1 MRSRNPIIQ
10 LLKQC
15 LPPADPISN
24 SVSDDKFAWKTRQH
38 LYFDCQYSSA
48 VWSYFMV
55 KVNLQPPQSFDAILS
70 WLDRPSSNS
79 HLVLIIRFIYQASK
93 YAIWK
98 ERNTRIHSSI
108 SRPP

>member
-1 MRSRNPIIQ
+1 
-10 LLKQC
+10 
-15 LPPADPISN
+15 
-24 SVSDDKFAWKTRQH
+24 
-38 LYFDCQYSSA
+38 
-48 VWSYFMV
+48 MV

-108 SRPP
+108 SRPPEAIISDIKDTVRLRLGPLSRSLSLTTASSSSNPPVSLLGTWFFFLVGFL